1 MQDLVFVRRIEEL
14 LQLLQTRK
22 NLFSTPEEEKVFKNS
37 LHKLMSHL
45 SPSQISS
52 YLAKGELHGCS
63 HPLWRSR
70 GQKLKGIGFNYD
82 FADEEGPARDLR
94 TGEAVSLVSQGNKQA
109 LIQEGDL
116 LVTTGWDGLFP
127 EGLEVAIVSK
137 VHCLREGASSYSI
150 EADALANLEELGFVF
165 ILPPVL
171 DSR

>member
-1 MQDLVFVRRIEEL
+1 L
-14 LQLLQTRK
+14 TA
-22 NLFSTPEEEKVFKNS
+22 EEEKNFTAF
-37 LHKLMSHL
+37 LQQLMNRL
-45 SPSQISS
+45 SPSQVSS
-52 YLAKGELHGCS
+52 YLAKGELQGCS
-63 HPLWRSR
+63 HPLWRAR

-94 TGEAVSLVSQGNKQA
+94 TGEAVSATSHKNKQA

-127 EGLEVAIVSK
+127 EGLEVAVVSK
-137 VHCLREGASSYSI
+137 VHCLKEGASSYSL
-150 EADALANLEELGFVF
+150 EADALAKLDELGFVF